1 MSNES
6 ATGKSM
12 IHIVDDEIGM
22 RDSLRLLF
30 QSMGFDV
37 ATYAQPA
44 EFLEHAVPAANA
56 CLITDLRMP
65 LLNGI
70 ELLQAIRARG
80 MRLPVVMISAH
91 GSIRHAVD
99 ALRHGAV
106 DFIEKPFDEQDIID
120 AVHNALRRPQEDD
133 AAATAGRCQ
142 ALVGL
147 LTRREREVLARVV
160 AGKPNKLIARELA
173 LSTRTVEAHRANLMH
188 KLEVA
193 SIAEL
198 VGLAVRCRLVD
209 DVGLGNRRNETG

>member
-1 MSNES
+1 MS
-6 ATGKSM
+6 AAATTGKPT
-12 IHIVDDEIGM
+12 IYIVDDEIGM

-30 QSMGFDV
+30 RSMGFAV
-37 ATYAQPA
+37 TTYAQPA
-44 EFLEHAVPAANA
+44 EFLEQAPPAANA

-120 AVHNALRRPQEDD
+120 AVHNALRRPQEGDV
-133 AAATAGRCQ
+133 AAADRCR
-142 ALVGL
+142 ALVEQ

-188 KLEVA
+188 KLNVA
-193 SIAEL
+193 SVAEL

-209 DVGLGNRRNETG
+209 DVELGNRRNETG

>member
-6 ATGKSM
+6 AIGKPM

-30 QSMGFDV
+30 RSMGFEV

-44 EFLEHAVPAANA
+44 EFLEHAAPAANA

-80 MRLPVVMISAH
+80 MRMPVVMISAH

-120 AVHNALRRPQEDD
+120 AVHNALRRPYEDD
-133 AAATAGRCQ
+133 AATADRCQ
-142 ALVGL
+142 ALIGR

-160 AGKPNKLIARELA
+160 SGKPNKLIARELA
-173 LSTRTVEAHRANLMH
+173 LSARTVEAHRANLMH
-188 KLEVA
+188 KLNVA
-193 SIAEL
+193 SVAEL

-209 DVGLGNRRNETG
+209 DAELGNHRNETG